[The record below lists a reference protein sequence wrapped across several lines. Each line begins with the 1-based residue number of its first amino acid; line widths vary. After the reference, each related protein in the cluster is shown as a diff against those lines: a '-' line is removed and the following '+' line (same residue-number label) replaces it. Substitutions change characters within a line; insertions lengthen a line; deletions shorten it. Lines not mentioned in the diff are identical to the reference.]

1 MKILDAHERQNNV
14 RRKKHTKQNKKI
26 LKHLN
31 FEFKAWQQK
40 DYLC

>member
-14 RRKKHTKQNKKI
+14 RRKNTQNKTKKI